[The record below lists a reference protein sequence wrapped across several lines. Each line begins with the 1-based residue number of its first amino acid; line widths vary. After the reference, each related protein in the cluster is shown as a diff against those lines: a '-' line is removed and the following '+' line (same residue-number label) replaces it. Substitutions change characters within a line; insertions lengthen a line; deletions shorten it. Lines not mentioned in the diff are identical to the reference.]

1 MPSFEEV
8 QVRLASVRDRL
19 AELGSTGVT
28 VIAVTKGFGADAIVA
43 AREAGIGD
51 IGENYAQELLA
62 KAETLEQLG
71 GDVHPRVHFIGHV
84 QSNKVRQLLAHVDA
98 WHTVDRVSLVDALA
112 RREITGEVMIQVNT
126 TGEDTKSGCSP
137 AELPGLVDHARD
149 AGLMLTGLMT
159 MGPTDGDR
167 TGAAAAFRSL
177 RTLADGAGLASC
189 SMGMSADFDIAV
201 AEGATHV
208 RLGTVLFGERHRGG

>member
-1 MPSFEEV
+1 MPSVEEV
-8 QVRLASVRDRL
+8 QLRLAGVRERL
-19 AELGSTGVT
+19 AVLGSPDVT

-43 AREAGIGD
+43 AHEAGLGD

-62 KAETLEQLG
+62 KIETLEQLD
-71 GDVHPRVHFIGHV
+71 DVRPRVHFIGHV
-84 QSNKVRQLLAHVDA
+84 QSNKVRQLVTHVDA
-98 WHTVDRVSLVDALA
+98 WHTVDRVSLVDDLA
-112 RREITGEVMIQVNT
+112 RREATGEVMIQVNT

-137 AELPGLVDHARD
+137 AELPALVDHARE
-149 AGLMLTGLMT
+149 AGLALTGLMT

-167 TGAAAAFRSL
+167 PRAATAFRSL

-189 SMGMSADFDIAV
+189 SMGMSADYDIAV

-208 RLGTVLFGERHRGG
+208 RLGTVLFGERQRRG

>member
-1 MPSFEEV
+1 VPSVEEV
-8 QVRLASVRDRL
+8 QVRLADVRDRL
-19 AELGSTGVT
+19 AELGSPAVT
-28 VIAVTKGFGADAIVA
+28 VIAVTKGFGVDAIVA
-43 AREAGIGD
+43 AHAAGLGD

-62 KAETLEQLG
+62 KTETLEQLD
-71 GDVHPRVHFIGHV
+71 DVRPRVHFIGHV
-84 QSNKVRQLLAHVDA
+84 QSNKVRQLVTHVDA

-112 RREITGEVMIQVNT
+112 RREATGEVMIQVNT

-137 AELPGLVDHARD
+137 AELPALVDHARQ
-149 AGLMLTGLMT
+149 AGLALTGLMT

-167 TGAAAAFRSL
+167 PRAATAFRLL

-189 SMGMSADFDIAV
+189 SMGMSADYGIAV

-208 RLGTVLFGERHRGG
+208 RLGTVLFGERHRRG

>member
-1 MPSFEEV
+1 MPSVEEV
-8 QVRLASVRDRL
+8 QLRLAGVRERL
-19 AELGSTGVT
+19 AALGSSAVT

-43 AREAGIGD
+43 AHEAGLGD

-62 KAETLEQLG
+62 KIETLEQLD
-71 GDVHPRVHFIGHV
+71 DVRPRVHFIGHV
-84 QSNKVRQLLAHVDA
+84 QSNKVRQLVTHVDA
-98 WHTVDRVSLVDALA
+98 WHTVDRVSLVDDLA
-112 RREITGEVMIQVNT
+112 RREATGEVMIQVNT

-137 AELPGLVDHARD
+137 AELPALVDHARE
-149 AGLMLTGLMT
+149 AGLALTGLMT

-167 TGAAAAFRSL
+167 PRAATAFRSL

-189 SMGMSADFDIAV
+189 SMGMSADYDIAV

-208 RLGTVLFGERHRGG
+208 RLGTLLFGERHRRG

>member
-8 QVRLASVRDRL
+8 QVRLADVRDRL

-43 AREAGIGD
+43 ARKAGLGD

-62 KAETLEQLG
+62 KAETLEHLD
-71 GDVHPRVHFIGHV
+71 DVRPRVHFIGHV
-84 QSNKVRQLLAHVDA
+84 QSNKVRQLVTHVDV

-112 RREITGEVMIQVNT
+112 RRKATGEVMIQVNT
-126 TGEDTKSGCSP
+126 TGEDSKSGCSP

-159 MGPTDGDR
+159 MGPADGDR